1 MIKDIL
7 FTKKIMWAFCIWDW
21 GVMNMLALSDLRV
34 GLVLC
39 FEMVNEQML
48 LLFVRVQ
55 LLK

>member
-1 MIKDIL
+1 
-7 FTKKIMWAFCIWDW
+7 
-21 GVMNMLALSDLRV
+21 MLALSDLRV
-34 GLVLC
+34 RLVLC